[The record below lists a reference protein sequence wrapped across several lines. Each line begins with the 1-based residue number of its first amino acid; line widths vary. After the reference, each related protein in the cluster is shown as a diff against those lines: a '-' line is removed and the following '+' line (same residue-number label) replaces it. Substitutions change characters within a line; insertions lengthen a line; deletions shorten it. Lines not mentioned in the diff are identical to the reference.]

1 MKIVF
6 FETMPGEEAYF
17 RSASTIPAGTE
28 LEFHTDT
35 LSPQTVGRAA
45 GADVV
50 SVFVKSELTPDVLAQ
65 LPDLKLI
72 TTRSMGYEHI
82 AVSDAKGRGM
92 KVRNVTT
99 YAAHPV
105 AEFTFALLLAVA
117 RHLYPASE
125 QMREASDFSNVQ
137 FVGKDLIGATLGVV
151 GTGRIGREVVK
162 IAKGFSMQVIAHD
175 ALPDAAF
182 ATDIGF
188 RYVPMDELLATSDVI
203 TLHVPALPETVHM
216 IDATAF
222 GKMKKG
228 SILINTSRGEVID
241 TPALVAALKDG
252 TLWGAGLDVLE
263 AEREL
268 ADKAD
273 ALQKGATSLYRTL
286 VADNA
291 LLDLPNV
298 IVTPHMAY
306 NTEKS
311 RIEIM
316 RATAQSI
323 GDWAADKEQPYL

>member
-1 MKIVF
+1 
-6 FETMPGEEAYF
+6 
-17 RSASTIPAGTE
+17 
-28 LEFHTDT
+28 
-35 LSPQTVGRAA
+35 
-45 GADVV
+45 
-50 SVFVKSELTPDVLAQ
+50 
-65 LPDLKLI
+65 
-72 TTRSMGYEHI
+72 
-82 AVSDAKGRGM
+82 
-92 KVRNVTT
+92 
-99 YAAHPV
+99 
-105 AEFTFALLLAVA
+105 
-117 RHLYPASE
+117 
-125 QMREASDFSNVQ
+125 
-137 FVGKDLIGATLGVV
+137 
-151 GTGRIGREVVK
+151 
-162 IAKGFSMQVIAHD
+162 
-175 ALPDAAF
+175 
-182 ATDIGF
+182 
-188 RYVPMDELLATSDVI
+188 
-203 TLHVPALPETVHM
+203 
-216 IDATAF
+216 
-222 GKMKKG
+222 MKKG

-306 NTEKS
+306 NTEKA